1 MRVVVV
7 GGSGNV
13 GTAVIERLRQAPEVT
28 EIVGVS
34 RRPPNTGGGPYAGL
48 RWHAVDV
55 GAPEAVERLTP
66 AFAGADAVILLAW
79 LLQPNRDEAT
89 MWRTNVT
96 GTRHVLDAAAAA
108 GVTQVD
114 CASSVGAY
122 SAAPKSIRVDETWP
136 TGGVHTSHYA
146 REKAAMERV
155 LDAFE
160 VRHPGVI
167 LTRLRPGLVM
177 QAPAAEGIRRLFLGR
192 WFPTGWIT
200 RVRVPIVPL
209 PSTTIAQVVHA
220 SDLADAFWR
229 SLERRAGGA
238 FNIAAE
244 PVVTP
249 ELVASLLGG
258 RHVPFRAGATRRL
271 LWAAW
276 KLRLVAMD
284 PGWIDLA
291 TNIPVLSTERARRV
305 LGWSPRVD
313 ARAALA
319 EMLEAVSRHDSIDQS
334 PPLARGG
341 TSTP

>member
-108 GVTQVD
+108 GVTQVA

-177 QAPAAEGIRRLFLGR
+177 QAPAAEHPPAVPRPLVPHRLDHPG
-192 WFPTGWIT
+192 TGAH
-200 RVRVPIVPL
+200 RAP
-209 PSTTIAQVVHA
+209 AQHH
-220 SDLADAFWR
+220 D
-229 SLERRAGGA
+229 RAGGA
-238 FNIAAE
+238 R
-244 PVVTP
+244 
-249 ELVASLLGG
+249 LGP
-258 RHVPFRAGATRRL
+258 RRRL
-271 LWAAW
+271 LA
-276 KLRLVAMD
+276 L
-284 PGWIDLA
+284 P
-291 TNIPVLSTERARRV
+291 
-305 LGWSPRVD
+305 
-313 ARAALA
+313 RAAGGRG
-319 EMLEAVSRHDSIDQS
+319 VQH
-334 PPLARGG
+334 RGG
-341 TSTP
+341 AGGHP